1 MSGELLVQPFLSSA
15 TCTLKSALF
24 LKPEVVNVSGW
35 KHPEHAGTPWWQHSN
50 RAKFFQAQYI
60 NISTPKPLSV
70 KVIRVMIR
78 FSAMAIKTVV
88 VMGG

>member
-1 MSGELLVQPFLSSA
+1 MSEKLLVQPFLSSA

-24 LKPEVVNVSGW
+24 LKPEVVNVPGGSIRNTLE
-35 KHPEHAGTPWWQHSN
+35 PPWWQHSN
-50 RAKFFQAQYI
+50 RGKFFQAQYI